1 MTSFEP
7 SFIRSIRF
15 DHETVRALSDIGT
28 GRGRQDLF
36 RERAPEILEHLRRRS
51 MIESTESSNRL
62 EGITVPAAVLQ
73 HLVRDNA
80 NPAEGNRPQGEIA
93 GYRNVLNLVHEAS
106 DVMKP
111 SPNLLLQMHRDL
123 FKFSGGAGGRW
134 KATDNLI
141 TQTAPD
147 GTVLVRFK
155 PIAAWQTPE
164 AIAHLHRRY
173 TAEIAEGLANPLVL
187 IALYVLDF
195 LCIHPFA
202 DGNGRMAR
210 LLTVLLLYRHGY
222 EVARWISIEQ
232 LYERTKDSYYDTLY
246 QSSQGWHDSRHD
258 PMPWIGYFLS
268 VIQAAYF
275 DLEFRLGDLNSTHGV
290 KKQLVLDAIG
300 RAGNSFR
307 ISDIEQAVP
316 SVGRDHIRNV
326 LREQR
331 QAGRLRCDDKGRYA
345 RWRKI

>member
-7 SFIRSIRF
+7 SFIRAIRF
-15 DHETVRALSDIGT
+15 DHGMVRALRAIGT
-28 GRGRQDLF
+28 GRGQQDLF
-36 RERAPEILEHLRRRS
+36 RERAPELLEHLRRRS

-62 EGITVPAAVLQ
+62 EGITVPAAVLR

-80 NPAEGNRPQGEIA
+80 NPVEGDRPQGEIA
-93 GYRNVLNLVHEAS
+93 GYRNVLNLIHESS
-106 DVMKP
+106 DVMAP

-123 FKFSGGAGGRW
+123 FKFSGGTGGRW
-134 KATDNLI
+134 KAADNLI

-147 GTVLVRFK
+147 GTVFVRFK
-155 PIAAWQTPE
+155 PTPAWQTPE
-164 AIAHLHRRY
+164 AVDRLHQGF
-173 TAEIAEGLANPLVL
+173 ASELDGGPADPLVL

-222 EVARWISIEQ
+222 EVAKWISIEQ

-246 QSSQGWHDSRHD
+246 QSSQGWHESRHD
-258 PMPWIGYFLS
+258 PLPWVSYFLS

-275 DLEFRLGDLNSTHGV
+275 DLEFRLGDLNTSHGV
-290 KKQLVLDAIG
+290 KKQLVLDAIE
-300 RAGNSFR
+300 RAGDSFR
-307 ISDIEQAVP
+307 IGDIENAVP
-316 SVGRDHIRNV
+316 TVGRDHIRNV

-331 QAGRLRCDDKGRYA
+331 QAGHLRCEEKGRYA
-345 RWRKI
+345 RWRKT